1 MTPVTQAP
9 EWAWYFV
16 AMYFFIGGTAAGAY
30 FTGTLA
36 ELFGGE
42 KLRELSRIAFYITLP
57 LLALTPVLLIAD
69 LGRPERFW
77 HLFFYAKDGIPYIN
91 MESPLSVGSWALL
104 AFGGFALLSFLD
116 NLVADGKLKSAPF
129 ARLYNRIPRK
139 LYALA
144 GSAVGFFV
152 AGYTGVLLNVTA
164 RPLWE
169 ATDPLLGALF
179 VASGASTGVAAIL
192 LASTRL
198 KPLSGETFGQLAA
211 FDRVVMVLELV
222 LIAAAIAVAGR
233 LAIPLLTGFHGALF
247 WVGTVVLGI
256 CVPLWLNRRLH
267 RSGGTDMGL
276 VTLASVLVLLGG
288 AMLRIVLL
296 QAGLA

>member
-1 MTPVTQAP
+1 MSPETQAP

-42 KLRELSRIAFYITLP
+42 KLRQISRVAFYITLP
-57 LLALTPVLLIAD
+57 LLMLTPVLLIAD

-77 HLFFYAKDGIPYIN
+77 HLFFYTKDGIPYIN
-91 MESPLSVGSWALL
+91 MQSPLSVGSWALL
-104 AFGGFALLSFLD
+104 VFGVFSLLSFLD
-116 NLVADGKLKSAPF
+116 NLVADGYLKSAPF
-129 ARLYNRIPRK
+129 ANLYNRIPRK

-144 GSAVGFFV
+144 GSAAGFFV

-179 VASGASTGVAAIL
+179 VASGGSTGVAAIL
-192 LASTRL
+192 LVMAWW
-198 KPLSGETFGQLAA
+198 KMASGETFEQLEA
-211 FDRVVMVLELV
+211 FDRLVMILELV
-222 LIAAAIAVAGR
+222 LIVAAIAVAGR
-233 LAIPLLTGFHGALF
+233 FAAPLLSGIYALLF
-247 WVGTVVLGI
+247 WVGVVALGI
-256 CVPLWLNRRLH
+256 CVPLWINWKIH
-267 RSGGTDMGL
+267 RTRSAGRGL
-276 VTLASVLVLLGG
+276 VMLTAILVLFGG
-288 AMLRIVLL
+288 ALLRIVLI
-296 QAGLA
+296 QAGQV